1 MTIKNARAEAWQ
13 AVEQLKSEWQQTLAQ
28 IPTRL
33 PPPEKIPD
41 QYDKNDLQQVCLLG
55 DYPAVQAIFNKGEDI
70 HSGLERA
77 LIVAALSGYI
87 NIVQLLLEHGADI
100 HARNDRAV
108 AQAAEKGQFAMVDF
122 LLGQGALIDAIHP
135 EDLEEYDLYKVER
148 QSDQAQLAEYAQKL
162 AKPLTAVFNAV
173 TWAGHTK
180 EMVHLWQTV
189 PEELQSGIDF
199 PHLYAE
205 AQIQLNRQK
214 HKKVVLK

>member
-1 MTIKNARAEAWQ
+1 MRAEAWQ
-13 AVEQLKSEWQQTLAQ
+13 AVEQMKSQWQQVLAQ

-41 QYDKNDLQQVCLLG
+41 RYDKNDLQQVCLLG
-55 DYPAVQAIFNKGEDI
+55 DFPAVQAIINKGADI
-70 HSGLERA
+70 HLGTEHA
-77 LIVAALSGYI
+77 LIVTALSGYI
-87 NIVQLLLEHGADI
+87 DIVRLLLKHGADI

-135 EDLEEYDLYKVER
+135 EDLEEYDRYKVDK
-148 QSDQAQLAEYAQKL
+148 QQDQLQLAEFAQKL

-173 TWAGHTK
+173 TWAGHSK
-180 EMVHLWQTV
+180 EMVQLWQTV

-205 AQIQLNRQK
+205 AQIQFNRQK